1 MFVYVSHGWTST
13 EALLCNSSESDYYE
27 YPFQRLVS
35 LSLATCLHGR
45 FIKTFLRLIKI
56 INLWCEDQVID
67 TMTNGVPS
75 SIRVHFFDFNTFE
88 KLILDIHY
96 MLAATL
102 VHIIYILFFCS
113 KVSQE
118 FIQLV
123 FQLKDLTIS
132 QLKTL
137 WQEASFKC
145 RNDWSVYQIPDCF
158 HHDYCTCQLIKD
170 ISLNC

>member
-1 MFVYVSHGWTST
+1 MIGSQFYKGS
-13 EALLCNSSESDYYE
+13 
-27 YPFQRLVS
+27 
-35 LSLATCLHGR
+35 
-45 FIKTFLRLIKI
+45 
-56 INLWCEDQVID
+56 
-67 TMTNGVPS
+67 
-75 SIRVHFFDFNTFE
+75 FFYFNTFE

-96 MLAATL
+96 MLAAIL
-102 VHIIYILFFCS
+102 VHIIYVWFFCS

-145 RNDWSVYQIPDCF
+145 RNDWSVYPRSFINEYLLVAPWVP
-158 HHDYCTCQLIKD
+158 CQSTASKNSVNIWVYRIYRPGTTLLILKALWFLFSVHLWTEFFCSQRLD
-170 ISLNC
+170 QQTTSPWESRLSPPWLLHVSVNKTYFP